1 MTATIEAQR
10 EQLMELGYV
19 IVRDM
24 IPAGELQRLRN
35 SVDRIVERAPESEQK
50 GRVTLTAWVDRE
62 TADAVEFGFDERTL
76 GFSQQLMDV
85 PAVAPTGMW
94 VLCASGTGWHRDIHP
109 IDMAPLDGIQEELK
123 LNGPHYVQWNLA
135 LYDDNFL
142 NIIPGSHLRRNN
154 AEERKIE
161 RRMGV
166 VPLPGATEVDLKAGD
181 GVVYINCFLHS
192 ATKNGEAK
200 RRTFHMG
207 YHAFGNKGFIH
218 HLPDAM
224 GVDFVE
230 HLSPQSADQ
239 CQGFARLHAKRE
251 DEMVAT
257 FTAMIER
264 DRGAFENALET
275 LHPSEH
281 GRMTSLIVMSKI
293 AAMIRKYKDSD
304 SDDWQYTQAVKDL
317 GARFAAAELDQLW
330 DRFGA
335 LEEELTA
342 DTEQY
347 ESLFQNQAMKYYFY
361 EMPENFDVE
370 DFITSWESARPAV
383 PT

>member
-1 MTATIEAQR
+1 MTATIETQR

-35 SVDRIVERAPESEQK
+35 SVDRIVQRATDAGVES
-50 GRVTLTAWVDRE
+50 RVITTEWVEPE
-62 TADAVEFGFDERTL
+62 TADAVEFLFDERTL
-76 GFSQQLMDV
+76 GFSRELMNV
-85 PAVAPTGMW
+85 PAVIPSGMW
-94 VLCASGTGWHRDIHP
+94 VLIASGTGWHRDIHP
-109 IDMAPLDGIQEELK
+109 IDMAPLDGLQEDIR
-123 LNGPHYVQWNLA
+123 LNGPPYLQWHIA
-135 LYDDNFL
+135 LYDDSFL
-142 NIIPGSHLRRNN
+142 HIVPGSHLRRNN
-154 AEERKIE
+154 DEERKIE

-166 VPLPGATEVDLKAGD
+166 VPLPGSMAVDLKAGD
-181 GVVYINCFLHS
+181 GVIYINCFLHS
-192 ATKNGEAK
+192 ATPNGDTK
-200 RRTFHMG
+200 RRTFHGG
-207 YHAFGNKGFIH
+207 YDAVGNKGFIH

-251 DEMVAT
+251 DEIAAT
-257 FTAMIER
+257 FGAMIER
-264 DRGAFENALET
+264 DRGAFIKAFET

-281 GRMTSLIVMSKI
+281 ARMTSLIVLSKI

-317 GARFAAAELDQLW
+317 GARFTAAELDQLW

-361 EMPENFDVE
+361 EMPEKFDVE
-370 DFITSWESARPAV
+370 DFITGWESASPPV